1 MKSEMSSTNL
11 KNKVI
16 AIVKGYT
23 IILKSDFSNKLQTA
37 EIIPI
42 VKAFSHIVAH
52 CFHAI
57 PP

>member
-1 MKSEMSSTNL
+1 MSSTNL

-23 IILKSDFSNKLQTA
+23 TILNSDFSNKLQTA

-42 VKAFSHIVAH
+42 AKTFSRIVAH
-52 CFHAI
+52 CFQAI
-57 PP
+57 RP

>member
-1 MKSEMSSTNL
+1 MSSTNL